1 MKRKLS
7 NAWLLSAAVMLLLS
21 SGCLHPRLD
30 RGEELINHPQF
41 EAAAN
46 AAPQWVTDA
55 LNIIVELEA
64 EVERK

>member
-7 NAWLLSAAVMLLLS
+7 NAWLLSAAVMLLPL

-30 RGEELINHPQF
+30 RGEELLSHPQF

-55 LNIIVELEA
+55 LDIIVELEA